1 MNKVTKDIGTLK
13 LVKIKQW
20 YLAFDVESYNLLLKA
35 GIPLLKFHEDFLP
48 IVQLMCQNKK
58 IKGKLIK
65 WKDDILT
72 PFLIKIGSDF
82 NKNEH
87 CLASI
92 NNKIMKFEVNKS
104 SAAQHIKTKVFPK
117 LEEDLINFFNRW
129 GYSQSITYSEL
140 RGKARLSV
148 NYWLDNEKL
157 PILPLK
163 EPIHEIAPVY
173 LRLGSMRL
181 AFRFGEKWIETV
193 LEIGQGGKFNPYYS
207 SRCLY
212 SQISSVLPI
221 INALM
226 NVPNK
231 DSHNSD
237 NQIDMI

>member
-20 YLAFDVESYNLLLKA
+20 YLPFDVESYILLKKA

-48 IVQLMCQNKK
+48 IVQLLCQKNK
-58 IKGKLIK
+58 IKGKLVN
-65 WKDDILT
+65 WKHSILT
-72 PFLIKIGSDF
+72 PFVIKIGSEF
-82 NKNEH
+82 NKNEY
-87 CLASI
+87 CSASI

-104 SAAQHIKTKVFPK
+104 SAAQYIKTKVFPR

-129 GYSQSITYSEL
+129 GYSQSITYSEH
-140 RGKARLSV
+140 RGKVRLSV
-148 NYWLDNEKL
+148 NYWLDNNKL
-157 PILPLK
+157 PVLPLK
-163 EPIHEIAPVY
+163 EPIYKITPVY

-212 SQISSVLPI
+212 SQVSSVLPL

-226 NVPNK
+226 EVPNK
-231 DSHNSD
+231 DMYNSD
-237 NQIDMI
+237 NSIDVI